1 MSPQGSSKGEHPSTQ
16 HEGTSPNSQLRFGS
30 GHEVRRVED
39 PALVRGEGRFT
50 DDYVLPGQ
58 TYLAFVRSDRAH
70 ARINAIDS
78 TEARAMPGVLA
89 VFTGAEL
96 DAAGVKPIG
105 VAVPF
110 KRADGGAFSVPPRR
124 ALAHDVTRHAGE
136 AVAAVVAETVDQA
149 KAAALAV
156 MVDYDELPVV
166 GDLAT
171 AIAAGAPAVWPAA
184 PDNIAAVARH
194 GDAAATAAAFATAAH
209 RVALDL
215 VNQRL
220 APLTMEP
227 RSVLASMDEGR
238 LTLRM
243 SSQMPSGVRTTM
255 AACLPGRT
263 AENVRVVVGDVGGG
277 FGMKTGAYPEDL
289 MLGWAALQLGRP
301 VKWQA
306 ERLEDFLS
314 AVHGRDQISH
324 AEIALDAHGKVLG
337 LRVRTMAN
345 VGATPTAT
353 SIVIPL
359 MIGPWVSTSI
369 YDIPLIDLHLS
380 AVLTN
385 QAATGAYRGAG
396 RPEAIYII
404 ERLMDAA
411 ARQLGIDGAELRRR
425 NMIRPEQMPYRNAMG
440 HVYDSGLFEKVLDQG
455 LALADWAGFEE
466 RRADSRAR
474 GLVRGRG
481 IATFLEWTGGNALE
495 EKVSVTVTADGVI
508 ELTSATMPMGQGIA
522 TSYVQLA
529 HDVFGVPPDRIR
541 VLQGDTDR
549 ANGFGSAGSRS
560 LFTGGAAVFVAAKST
575 VAKGLALAAEK
586 LEAAASD
593 IEYSAGRYTVAGT
606 DLSVSLFELAAAQPA
621 SKLVVDD
628 SATAQAPSW
637 PNACHIAEVELDAAT
652 GDVQVVSYASV
663 NDIGRVV
670 SPLIVRGQVEGGAVQ
685 GIGQALAEQVRYDA
699 ASGQLLSASL
709 MDYAAPRVD
718 GFRGFKTVFDQSV
731 PCLTNVLGVKGVGE
745 LGTIGATP
753 AVVNAVVDALQAAG
767 LSAADAVR
775 VQMPLMPATVW
786 RALQRDFDQPLMQV
800 SAPAS

>member
-1 MSPQGSSKGEHPSTQ
+1 MSPQGSPKGEHHSAQ
-16 HEGTSPNSQLRFGS
+16 HEGTPPNSQLRFGS

-105 VAVPF
+105 IAVPF
-110 KRADGGAFSVPPRR
+110 KRADGGPFSVPPRR

-136 AVAAVVAETVDQA
+136 PVAAVVAETVDQA

-156 MVDYDELPVV
+156 VVDYDDLPVV

-194 GDAAATAAAFATAAH
+194 GGAAATAAAFATAAH

-227 RSVLASMDEGR
+227 RSVLAYMDEGR

-243 SSQMPSGVRTTM
+243 SSQMPSGVRTTL

-314 AVHGRDQISH
+314 AVHGRDQVSH

-440 HVYDSGLFEKVLDQG
+440 HTYDSGRFESVLDQG

-522 TSYVQLA
+522 TSYVQLS
-529 HDVFGVPPDRIR
+529 HDVFGVPLDRIR
-541 VLQGDTDR
+541 VLRGDTDR

-560 LFTGGAAVFVAAKST
+560 LFTGGAAVRVASQEAVDEGKT
-575 VAKGLALAAEK
+575 LAGDA
-586 LEAAASD
+586 LEAPAAD
-593 IEYSAGRYTVAGT
+593 IKYKAGRYTPAWAG
-606 DLSVSLFELAAAQPA
+606 
-621 SKLVVDD
+621 
-628 SATAQAPSW
+628 APSK
-637 PNACHIAEVELDAAT
+637 C
-652 GDVQVVSYASV
+652 
-663 NDIGRVV
+663 RC
-670 SPLIVRGQVEGGAVQ
+670 R
-685 GIGQALAEQVRYDA
+685 
-699 ASGQLLSASL
+699 
-709 MDYAAPRVD
+709 
-718 GFRGFKTVFDQSV
+718 
-731 PCLTNVLGVKGVGE
+731 
-745 LGTIGATP
+745 
-753 AVVNAVVDALQAAG
+753 
-767 LSAADAVR
+767 
-775 VQMPLMPATVW
+775 
-786 RALQRDFDQPLMQV
+786 
-800 SAPAS
+800 